1 MPSLRRLKCIS
12 VLYSLPKPSS
22 HIQQIHAQ
30 LIINGLKSPPLWA
43 KLIEHYCGSSNQRI
57 VNHAHL
63 VFQYTDK
70 RDVFLFNTLVRCCQ
84 PKDSI
89 LIFRSEFARGD
100 MVFDDYTYIFI
111 LGACARFPSA
121 STLMLGTQLHARILK
136 HGVTSNIMVPTTGIH
151 FYASNKDVASARR
164 VFDEMSE
171 RSSVTWNAMITGYS
185 SQKEGNK
192 QHARPALLL
201 FRDMLADDS
210 GVKPTD
216 TTMLCVISAASQ
228 LGMLETG
235 ASVHG
240 LAEKTVHVPEDDVYI
255 GTGLVDMYSK
265 CGCLESAL
273 SVFNRM
279 SGKNVFTWTA
289 MITGLAIHGKG
300 EQALALLYEMG
311 ANGMKPNAAT
321 FTSLFSACCHSG
333 LVQEGLG
340 LFRNMSEELGVT
352 PDMQHYGCIVDL
364 LGRAGRL
371 KEAYDFIIGM
381 PVRPDAVLWRS
392 LLGACKIHGDE
403 AMGEKVGK
411 LLLQL
416 DDSTPRSEDCVALS
430 NVYAS
435 AERWNEVETV
445 RKEMRVKG
453 ILNQAGCS
461 SVQTVNLDAS

>member
-30 LIINGLKSPPLWA
+30 LVINGLKSPPLLA

-70 RDVFLFNTLVRCCQ
+70 HDIFLFNTLVRCCQ

-89 LIFRSEFARGD
+89 LIFQSEFARGD

-121 STLMLGTQLHARILK
+121 ATLMLGTQLHARIVK

-164 VFDEMSE
+164 VFDEMAE

-201 FRDMLADDS
+201 FRDMLADES
-210 GVKPTD
+210 WVKPTD

-228 LGMLETG
+228 LGMLATG
-235 ASVHG
+235 ASLHG
-240 LAEKTVHVPEDDVYI
+240 FAEKTVRVPEDDVYI

-265 CGCLESAL
+265 CG
-273 SVFNRM
+273 M
-279 SGKNVFTWTA
+279 S
-289 MITGLAIHGKG
+289 
-300 EQALALLYEMG
+300 
-311 ANGMKPNAAT
+311 
-321 FTSLFSACCHSG
+321 
-333 LVQEGLG
+333 
-340 LFRNMSEELGVT
+340 
-352 PDMQHYGCIVDL
+352 
-364 LGRAGRL
+364 
-371 KEAYDFIIGM
+371 
-381 PVRPDAVLWRS
+381 
-392 LLGACKIHGDE
+392 
-403 AMGEKVGK
+403 
-411 LLLQL
+411 
-416 DDSTPRSEDCVALS
+416 
-430 NVYAS
+430 
-435 AERWNEVETV
+435 
-445 RKEMRVKG
+445 
-453 ILNQAGCS
+453 
-461 SVQTVNLDAS
+461 